1 MEHYK
6 IFKLLN
12 YWNVSKFVTRKLI
25 EVIDLSSGQYSVNKN
40 IRFKTSILRSDSCDY
55 SDAHIVVKGAIY
67 LWAALANE
75 NDKADK
81 NVAFKNNSPF
91 ISYILKI
98 NIPSIGNA

>member
-1 MEHYK
+1 MTHLYES
-6 IFKLLN
+6 LWVN
-12 YWNVSKFVTRKLI
+12 
-25 EVIDLSSGQYSVNKN
+25 EVNNLSGRQYCVNK
-40 IRFKTSILRSDSCDY
+40 TLLLRSGFCDY

>member
-25 EVIDLSSGQYSVNKN
+25 EVNDLSSGQYSVNKN
-40 IRFKTSILRSDSCDY
+40 IRFKTSILRSDLCDY
-55 SDAHIVVKGAIY
+55 SDAHIVVKGTIY
-67 LWAALANE
+67 IWAAPANE

>member
-12 YWNVSKFVTRKLI
+12 HWNVSKFVTRKLI
-25 EVIDLSSGQYSVNKN
+25 EVNDLSSGQYSVNKN
-40 IRFKTSILRSDSCDY
+40 IRFKTSILRSDLCDY
-55 SDAHIVVKGAIY
+55 SDAHIVVKGTIY
-67 LWAALANE
+67 LWWAAPANE

-98 NIPSIGNA
+98 NHR